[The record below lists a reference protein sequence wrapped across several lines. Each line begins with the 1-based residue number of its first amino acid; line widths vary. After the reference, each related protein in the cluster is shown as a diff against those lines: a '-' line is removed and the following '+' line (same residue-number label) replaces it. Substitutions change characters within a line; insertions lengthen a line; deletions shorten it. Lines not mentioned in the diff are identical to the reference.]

1 MKGSF
6 LVGVYLS
13 RGPGPARFGLAV
25 SRKVG
30 GAVVR
35 NRVKRHLREAIRHL
49 RSGLDGVDIVIIART
64 EAANAGSAQLRL
76 EVERICTAAA
86 SRAPHR

>member
-1 MKGSF
+1 MKGDF
-6 LVGVYLS
+6 LVGVYLA

-35 NRVKRHLREAIRHL
+35 NRVKRHLREAIRHV
-49 RSGLDGVDIVIIART
+49 RAGLDGVDLVIIART
-64 EAANAGSAQLRL
+64 EAASAGSAQLRL
-76 EVERICTAAA
+76 EVERICSAAA